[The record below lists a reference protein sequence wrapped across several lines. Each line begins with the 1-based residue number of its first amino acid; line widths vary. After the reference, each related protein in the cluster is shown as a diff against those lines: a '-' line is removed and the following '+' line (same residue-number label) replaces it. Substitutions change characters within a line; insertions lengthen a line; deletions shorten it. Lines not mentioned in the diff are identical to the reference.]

1 MAPARA
7 RELRIHGPDGQA
19 KIVPLDGDHLTLGR
33 SSTAELCFADDAGL
47 SRQHLAFE
55 RDGDEWNIRDLGS
68 KNGTLLNNVRLNGAM
83 RLRSGDRIAA
93 GHLMIVYDD
102 PGRAAVAAGVT
113 FVQGAGEGDSPTS
126 STVVFDPRGLLGSKG
141 AGKSTMETS
150 ALAMSALIKAGNEL
164 GPHTKKSLP
173 ELFELIL
180 SLSIE
185 AVGAERGV
193 LMTVESGGELMVRA
207 AKGTAFRIS
216 TAVRDRVLNEQVS
229 VLVRDTQLDDAFKMR
244 QSIVGQRV
252 RTLIAVPLQTK
263 DRIIGLIYVDSPS
276 LTRVFTKD
284 DLNLL
289 TVMANTAATRIE
301 HERLAEIEHQE
312 RLLARDLEQAADIQR
327 RFLPATAP
335 AVPALDL
342 AGHNAPCRTV
352 GGDYYDFFPYSSG
365 RVAMVLGDVSGK
377 GMPASLLMMSL
388 QAYVQMLL
396 DEPDNLGAVMTRLN
410 RMTATNCPS
419 NRFITFFM
427 CLLDGGTGD
436 LIYSNAGHNPP
447 LVMRADGEAE
457 WLEAGGCPL
466 GIMGAMQ
473 YDAAQSHLGP
483 GDVLVI
489 FSDGVT
495 DANDPN
501 EKEFGEERLAAAVRD
516 HRTESSGAILDAV
529 NRAIADWTAGT
540 PLPDDLTLLI
550 ARRAG

>member
-1 MAPARA
+1 MSPARA

-19 KIVPLDGDHLTLGR
+19 KTVPLDRDHITLGR
-33 SSTAELCFADDAGL
+33 SSTAELCFAEDAGL

-55 RDGDEWNIRDLGS
+55 RDGEEWNIRDLGS
-68 KNGTLLNNVRLNGAM
+68 KNGTLLNNVRLTGAM
-83 RLRSGDRIAA
+83 RLRSGDRVAA
-93 GHLMIVYDD
+93 GHLVIVYDD
-102 PGRAAVAAGVT
+102 PRREAVAAGVT
-113 FVQGAGEGDSPTS
+113 FVQGSAEEDSPTS
-126 STVVFDPRGLLGSKG
+126 STVVFDPRGLLK
-141 AGKSTMETS
+141 GKSTIESS

-193 LMTVESGGELMVRA
+193 LMTIEGGGELLVRA

-312 RLLARDLEQAADIQR
+312 RLMARDLEQAADIQR

-335 AVPALDL
+335 AVPGLDL
-342 AGHNAPCRTV
+342 SGHNAPCRTV
-352 GGDYYDFFPYSSG
+352 GGDYYDFFPYPTG

-396 DEPDNLGAVMTRLN
+396 DEPDDLGAVITRLN

-427 CLLDGGTGD
+427 CLLDGATGD
-436 LIYSNAGHNPP
+436 LVYSNAGHNPP
-447 LVMRADGEAE
+447 LVMRADGKAE

-466 GIMGAMQ
+466 GIMAAMK
-473 YDAAQSHLGP
+473 YDEARNHLGP

-495 DANDPN
+495 DAMDPD
-501 EKEFGEERLAAAVRD
+501 EKEFGEERLASVVRD
-516 HRTESSGAILDAV
+516 HRKECSPAILEAV
-529 NRAIADWTAGT
+529 NRAIADWAAGT
-540 PLPDDLTLLI
+540 PLPDDLTLLV

>member
-1 MAPARA
+1 MAPARS
-7 RELRIHGPDGQA
+7 REIRIHGPDGPA
-19 KIVPLDGDHLTLGR
+19 KVVPLEGDHLTLGR
-33 SSTAELCFADDAGL
+33 SSTTELCFADDAGL

-55 RDGDEWNIRDLGS
+55 RDGEEWNLRDLGS
-68 KNGTLLNNVRLNGAM
+68 KNGTMLNNVRLTGAM

-102 PGRAAVAAGVT
+102 PGKQAPGAGVT
-113 FVQGAGEGDSPTS
+113 FVQGAGEGESPTS
-126 STVVFDPRGLLGSKG
+126 STVVFDPRGLLAS
-141 AGKSTMETS
+141 GKSTLESS

-164 GPHTKKSLP
+164 GPNTTKKSLP

-180 SLSIE
+180 NLSIE

-193 LMTVESGGELMVRA
+193 LMTIESGGELVVRA

-216 TAVRDRVLNEQVS
+216 TAVRDRVIKEQVS

-252 RTLIAVPLQTK
+252 RTLIAVPLQTR

-301 HERLAEIEHQE
+301 NERLAEIEHQE
-312 RLLARDLEQAADIQR
+312 RLMARDLEQAAEIQMR
-327 RFLPATAP
+327 HLPSAAP
-335 AVPALDL
+335 SLPGLDL

-352 GGDYYDFFPYSSG
+352 GGDYYDFFPYPNG

-388 QAYVQMLL
+388 QARVQVLIE
-396 DEPDNLGAVMTRLN
+396 EPENLAAVMTRLN
-410 RMTATNCPS
+410 RLTATTCPS

-427 CLLDGGTGD
+427 CLLDGASGE
-436 LIYSNAGHNPP
+436 LIFANAGHNPP
-447 LVMRADGEAE
+447 LLMRADGKAE

-466 GIMGAMQ
+466 GIMAAMK
-473 YDAAQSHLGP
+473 YDEARNQLGP
-483 GDVLVI
+483 GDVLVV

-495 DANDPN
+495 DANDPQ
-501 EKEFGEERLAAAVRD
+501 EKEFGEERLATAVRD
-516 HRTESSGAILDAV
+516 HRTESSAAILEAV
-529 NRAIADWTAGT
+529 NRAIADWTQGT

>member
-1 MAPARA
+1 MAPARS
-7 RELRIHGPDGQA
+7 REIRIHGPDGPA
-19 KIVPLDGDHLTLGR
+19 KVVPLEGDHLTLGR
-33 SSTAELCFADDAGL
+33 SSTTELCFADDAGL

-55 RDGDEWNIRDLGS
+55 RDGEEWNLRDLGS
-68 KNGTLLNNVRLNGAM
+68 KNGTMLNNVRLTGAM

-102 PGRAAVAAGVT
+102 PGKQAVGAGVT
-113 FVQGAGEGDSPTS
+113 FVQGAGEGESPTS
-126 STVVFDPRGLLGSKG
+126 STVVFDPRGLLAS
-141 AGKSTMETS
+141 GKSTLESS

-164 GPHTKKSLP
+164 GPNTTKKSLP

-180 SLSIE
+180 NLSIE

-193 LMTVESGGELMVRA
+193 LMTIESGGELVVRA

-216 TAVRDRVLNEQVS
+216 TAVRDRVIKEQVS

-252 RTLIAVPLQTK
+252 RTLIAVPLQTR

-301 HERLAEIEHQE
+301 NERLAEIEHQE
-312 RLLARDLEQAADIQR
+312 RLMARDLEQAAEIQMR
-327 RFLPATAP
+327 HLPSAAP
-335 AVPALDL
+335 SLPGLDL

-352 GGDYYDFFPYSSG
+352 GGDYYDFFPYPNG

-388 QAYVQMLL
+388 QARVQVLIE
-396 DEPDNLGAVMTRLN
+396 EPENLAAVMTRLN
-410 RMTATNCPS
+410 RLTATTCPS

-427 CLLDGGTGD
+427 CLLDGASGE
-436 LIYSNAGHNPP
+436 LIFANAGHNPP
-447 LVMRADGEAE
+447 LLMRADGKAE

-466 GIMGAMQ
+466 GIMAAMK
-473 YDAAQSHLGP
+473 YDEARNQLGP
-483 GDVLVI
+483 GDVLVV

-495 DANDPN
+495 DANDPQ
-501 EKEFGEERLAAAVRD
+501 EKEFGEERLATAVRD
-516 HRTESSGAILDAV
+516 HRTESSATILEAV
-529 NRAIADWTAGT
+529 NRAIADWTQGT

>member
-19 KIVPLDGDHLTLGR
+19 KVVPLTGDHLTLGR
-33 SSTAELCFADDAGL
+33 SSTTELCFADDAGL

-55 RDGDEWNIRDLGS
+55 RDGEEWNIRDLGS
-68 KNGTLLNNVRLNGAM
+68 KNGTLLNNVRLTGAM

-126 STVVFDPRGLLGSKG
+126 STVVFDPRGLLGGKG
-141 AGKSTMETS
+141 AGKSTMESS

-193 LMTVESGGELMVRA
+193 LMTVESDGELMVRA

-216 TAVRDRVLNEQVS
+216 TAVRDRVLKEQLS
-229 VLVRDTQLDDAFKMR
+229 VLVRDTQLDDAFKAR

-312 RLLARDLEQAADIQR
+312 RLLARDLQQAADIQQG
-327 RFLPATAP
+327 FLPAKAP
-335 AVPALDL
+335 SVPGLDL

-352 GGDYYDFFPYSSG
+352 GGDYFDFFPYANG

-377 GMPASLLMMSL
+377 GMPASLLMMGL
-388 QAYVQMLL
+388 QARVQTLIE
-396 DEPDNLGAVMTRLN
+396 EPEDVGATMSRLN

-427 CLLDGGTGD
+427 CVLDGSTGE
-436 LIYSNAGHNPP
+436 IVFANAGHNPP
-447 LVMRADGEAE
+447 LLLRADGKAE

-466 GIMGAMQ
+466 GIMAAMK
-473 YDAAQSHLGP
+473 YDEARNQLGP

-501 EKEFGEERLAAAVRD
+501 EKEFGEERLATAVRA

-529 NRAIADWTAGT
+529 NTAIAEWTAGT
-540 PLPDDLTLLI
+540 PLPDDLTLII
-550 ARRAG
+550 ARRPG

>member
-7 RELRIHGPDGQA
+7 REIRIHGPDGPA
-19 KIVPLDGDHLTLGR
+19 KIVPLEGDHLTLGR
-33 SSTAELCFADDAGL
+33 SSTTELCFADDAGL

-55 RDGDEWNIRDLGS
+55 RDGEEWNIRDLGS
-68 KNGTLLNNVRLNGAM
+68 KNGTMLNNVRLTGSM

-102 PGRAAVAAGVT
+102 PGKQAVGAGVT

-126 STVVFDPRGLLGSKG
+126 STVVFDPRGLLGG
-141 AGKSTMETS
+141 GKSTLESS

-164 GPHTKKSLP
+164 GPNTTKKSLP

-180 SLSIE
+180 NLSIE

-193 LMTVESGGELMVRA
+193 LMTIESGGELVVRA

-216 TAVRDRVLNEQVS
+216 TAVRDRVVKEQVS

-252 RTLIAVPLQTK
+252 RTLIAVPLQTR

-301 HERLAEIEHQE
+301 NERLADIEHQE
-312 RLLARDLEQAADIQR
+312 RLMARDLEQAAEIQMR
-327 RFLPATAP
+327 HLPSAAP
-335 AVPALDL
+335 SLPGLDL

-352 GGDYYDFFPYSSG
+352 GGDYYDFFPYPNG

-388 QAYVQMLL
+388 QARVQVLIE
-396 DEPDNLGAVMTRLN
+396 EPENLAAVMTRLN
-410 RMTATNCPS
+410 RLTATTCPS

-427 CLLDGGTGD
+427 CLLDGGTGE
-436 LIYSNAGHNPP
+436 LIFANAGHNPP
-447 LVMRADGEAE
+447 LIVRANGKAE

-466 GIMGAMQ
+466 GIMAAMK
-473 YDAAQSHLGP
+473 YDEARNQLDP
-483 GDVLVI
+483 GDVLVV

-495 DANDPN
+495 DANDPQ
-501 EKEFGEERLAAAVRD
+501 EKEFGEERLATAVRD
-516 HRTESSGAILDAV
+516 HRTESSAAILEAV
-529 NRAIADWTAGT
+529 NRAIADWTQGT

-550 ARRAG
+550 ARRVG